1 MKIARKVTYRDNIA
15 CVNPNF
21 LKTNFNIKR
30 SKCDDFRTDV
40 IDCIE
45 SDEFKNLVFRYCRT
59 KNPNVLIN
67 YINEKNIQNIEY
79 FSQAGTCRLIM
90 EYIIQETEEFNTFNI
105 NMLENVKMYLA
116 RILYYHM
123 NIISN
128 KYKM

>member
-1 MKIARKVTYRDNIA
+1 MNITKKIVLRDNIA

-21 LKTNFNIKR
+21 LKTHFDIKR

-40 IDCIE
+40 KNCIE
-45 SDEFKNLVFRYCRT
+45 SDEFKDLVCRYCRT

-67 YINEKNIQNIEY
+67 YINEKNIQNMY
-79 FSQAGTCRLIM
+79 FNQIGTCRLIM

-105 NMLENVKMYLA
+105 DTLKNVKIYLA

>member
-15 CVNPNF
+15 CVNSNF
-21 LKTNFNIKR
+21 LKTRFNIKR

-40 IDCIE
+40 KDCIE
-45 SDEFKNLVFRYCRT
+45 SDEFKNLVIRYCRT

-79 FSQAGTCRLIM
+79 FSQVGTCRLIM

-105 NMLENVKMYLA
+105 NMLKNVKMYLA

-123 NIISN
+123 DIISN